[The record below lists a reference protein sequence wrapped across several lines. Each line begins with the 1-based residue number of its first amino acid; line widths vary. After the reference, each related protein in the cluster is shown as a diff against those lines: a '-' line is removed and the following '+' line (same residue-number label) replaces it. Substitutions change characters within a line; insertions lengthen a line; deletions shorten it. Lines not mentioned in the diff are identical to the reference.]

1 MAHILIVEDDAAIA
15 KLLRIHLEH
24 DGHILTFVTDG
35 PQALAAVRAQ
45 PPDLILLDVMLPGMD
60 GFQVTKRL
68 RLDIATQHLPIV
80 MLTARADGA
89 SMMAGL
95 AQGADAYV
103 TKPIDF
109 PELIRR
115 IETCLRQS
123 VMPALRPAHNE

>member
-1 MAHILIVEDDAAIA
+1 MARILIVEDDVAIA

-35 PQALAAVRAQ
+35 QQALAAVRAQ

-60 GFQVTKRL
+60 GFQVAKRL

-123 VMPALRPAHNE
+123 VMPALRPADN